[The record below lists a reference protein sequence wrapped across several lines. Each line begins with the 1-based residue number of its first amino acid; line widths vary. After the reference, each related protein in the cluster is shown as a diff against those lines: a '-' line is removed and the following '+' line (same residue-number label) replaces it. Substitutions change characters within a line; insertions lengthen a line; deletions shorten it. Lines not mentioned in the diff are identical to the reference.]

1 MSDLNARIVL
11 SVDGA
16 QESGK
21 SIGQVADAVQHLG
34 RELGGELFRW
44 FDLKRTNKLVDYV
57 RAHNTDAKANI
68 QDYHILRPIPQSQLD
83 VITNPGDFR
92 QNPGWQ

>member
-34 RELGGELFRW
+34 RELGGELG
-44 FDLKRTNKLVDYV
+44 
-57 RAHNTDAKANI
+57 AKAEAAA
-68 QDYHILRPIPQSQLD
+68 QKMRALSEQQRAL
-83 VITNPGDFR
+83 
-92 QNPGWQ
+92 QNVCAVAH